1 MEVKYNFFSNC
12 RFSSL
17 HFPLIFS
24 HMKIQ
29 QFIQKTIDPI
39 YFIFT
44 INILNLNTTLIATAG
59 CCCCW
64 LCFILNSST
73 DVLLLCPFVD
83 GGVVYV
89 PTSLLSTSG
98 RGSH

>member
-59 CCCCW
+59 CCW
-64 LCFILNSST
+64 LCFIPYSST
-73 DVLLLCPFVD
+73 DVLLFCQFVD

-89 PTSLLSTSG
+89 HITSLLSTSG
-98 RGSH
+98 RGPH